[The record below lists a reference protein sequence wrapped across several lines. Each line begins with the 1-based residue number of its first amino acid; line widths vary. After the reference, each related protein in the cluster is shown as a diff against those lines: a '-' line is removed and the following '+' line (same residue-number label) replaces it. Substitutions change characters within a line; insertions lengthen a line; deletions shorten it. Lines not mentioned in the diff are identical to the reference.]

1 MDTAE
6 PLADN
11 AAPAS
16 VPGAA
21 SLNFAHDAL
30 ERCRA
35 ASVVESR
42 TALDETTLTL
52 ARENIREACGCLRD
66 AGYTML
72 EDVTCLDLLPSEP
85 RFAVVYH
92 LLSMAR
98 KERVR
103 LKVMVSGED
112 AALDSVVEVFP
123 SANFYEREIFD
134 LFGVRFG
141 GHPNLRRI
149 LMPEDWQGHPL
160 RKDYPVEG
168 YR

>member
-1 MDTAE
+1 M
-6 PLADN
+6 N
-11 AAPAS
+11 AATNP
-16 VPGAA
+16 PRH
-21 SLNFAHDAL
+21 FAHDAL
-30 ERCRA
+30 ESWRA
-35 ASVVESR
+35 GSVVESKF
-42 TALDETTLTL
+42 ALNETTLTL
-52 ARENIREACGCLRD
+52 VRENIREACRTLRD

-103 LKVMVSGED
+103 LKVFLSGED
-112 AALDSVVEVFP
+112 AALDSVVPVFP

-141 GHPNLRRI
+141 EHPNLRRI
-149 LMPEDWQGHPL
+149 LMPEDWQGYPL